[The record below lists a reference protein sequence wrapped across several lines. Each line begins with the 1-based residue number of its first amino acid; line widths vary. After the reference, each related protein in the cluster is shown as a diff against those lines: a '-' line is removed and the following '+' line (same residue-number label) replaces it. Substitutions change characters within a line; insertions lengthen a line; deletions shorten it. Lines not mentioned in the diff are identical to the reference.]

1 MGMRRITT
9 LPRLGLPEVP
19 EVGWHRTTRAE
30 APRPR
35 RRIDDRFILLHLQ
48 AGLQFRACNGTN
60 HLLSAGQGLIIRP
73 GWPHGTGHT
82 PLTRGT
88 AWWLHLRRP
97 QAGQSFLGLTL
108 RETRAVIQGL
118 EAPAHPVVTPAP
130 GLADAFSDLVQAV
143 DRADGGLRRLAL
155 RRSVLAIV
163 AAFAEA
169 GTSVRARKTDTRI
182 ADLLLGAVAD
192 PVAFR
197 HPAALAVRAGCS
209 LSRLRA
215 RVKEATGM
223 ALGDWLLRARI
234 DRAMR
239 DLIDHPRRSIT
250 AIALDLGF
258 SSSQYFATV
267 FRRYA
272 ACSPRDFR
280 ALIHD
285 PQGRRRLIRLGL
297 IDGPGPARQPRHDAT

>member
-1 MGMRRITT
+1 MRRITT
-9 LPRLGLPEVP
+9 LPRLGLPEIP
-19 EVGWHRTTRAE
+19 EVAWHRTTHAE
-30 APRPR
+30 APQPR
-35 RRIDDRFILLHLQ
+35 RRLDDRFILLYLQ
-48 AGLQFRACNGTN
+48 TGLQFRACNGAN
-60 HLLSAGQGLIIRP
+60 HLLSAGQGLVIRP

-97 QAGQSFLGLTL
+97 RARQPFLGLTP
-108 RETRAVIQGL
+108 REIRAVVLAL
-118 EAPAHPVVTPAP
+118 EAHAHPVVIPAP
-130 GLADAFSDLVQAV
+130 GVAEAFSDLIQAV
-143 DRADGGLRRLAL
+143 DRPDSGLRRLAL

-163 AAFAEA
+163 TAFAEA
-169 GTSVRARKTDTRI
+169 GSPTQATTPDTRI
-182 ADLLLGAVAD
+182 ADLLSRAAAD
-192 PVAFR
+192 PAAFL
-197 HPAALAVRAGCS
+197 HPATLAAQAGRS

-239 DLIDHPRRSIT
+239 DLIHHPRRSIT
-250 AIALDLGF
+250 TIALDLGF

-280 ALIHD
+280 ALVDD
-285 PQGRRRLIRLGL
+285 PQGRRRLIRLGI
-297 IDGPGPARQPRHDAT
+297 IDG